1 MGVTN
6 YTSNVL
12 TFTCDENLSHNE
24 CLMGL
29 ADYLFKQGFISVNIM
44 YNYAEQKNQKCY
56 SIEAIMCKDSNGAI
70 LSQSKIPV
78 AAQEKKQEDNNPDNQ
93 KRLTSETQVEKNDSL
108 ENNEKSKR
116 KSFCKKLFKI

>member
-44 YNYAEQKNQKCY
+44 YNYAEQKNQKSY

-78 AAQEKKQEDNNPDNQ
+78 AAQEKKQDNNPDYQ
-93 KRLTSETQVEKNDSL
+93 KRLTSNTPLEKNDSV
-108 ENNEKSKR
+108 ENNEQSKP
-116 KSFCKKLFKI
+116 KSFVKKLFKM

>member
-44 YNYAEQKNQKCY
+44 YNYAERKNQKSY

-70 LSQSKIPV
+70 LSRSKIPV
-78 AAQEKKQEDNNPDNQ
+78 DAQEKKQDNNPDNQ
-93 KRLTSETQVEKNDSL
+93 KQITSNTSLEKNDSL
-108 ENNEKSKR
+108 ENNEKSKC
-116 KSFCKKLFKI
+116 KSFCKKLFKM